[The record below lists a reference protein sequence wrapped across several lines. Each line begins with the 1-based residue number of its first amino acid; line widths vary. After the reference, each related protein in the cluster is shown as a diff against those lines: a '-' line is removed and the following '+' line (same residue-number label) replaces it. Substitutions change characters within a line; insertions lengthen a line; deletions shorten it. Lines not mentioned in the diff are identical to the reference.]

1 MSAVD
6 KKVRLELGMHASEP
20 VLGYVESDNLEPR
33 FKELH
38 FVKEKSFS
46 TTDIENT

>member
-20 VLGYVESDNLEPR
+20 VLGDVESDNLEPR

-38 FVKEKSFS
+38 FVKEKPFS
-46 TTDIENT
+46 TTDIENA